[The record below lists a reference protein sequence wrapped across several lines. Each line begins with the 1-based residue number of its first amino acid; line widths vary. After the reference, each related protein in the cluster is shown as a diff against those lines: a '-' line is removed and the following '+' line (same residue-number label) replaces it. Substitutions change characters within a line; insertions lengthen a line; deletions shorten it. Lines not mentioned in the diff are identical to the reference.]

1 MGDAKKLKLNTGLG
15 DVDNR
20 TERIV
25 WVDLEMTGLDV
36 QKDKIIEIACL
47 VTTGNLDIV
56 AEGPNLIIHQ
66 PQEVMDEMNDWCKEH
81 HGQSGLTRAVL
92 ESKTS
97 MEEAEKQVLSFVQQH
112 TEPGWAP
119 LGGNSIHVDRVFL
132 MAQMP
137 SIVNHLHHRIID
149 VSTVKE
155 LCRRWYPD
163 TKQNAPKKNLS
174 HRAMDDIRESIQE
187 LQYYRQAIFKSP
199 STSAADRSD
208 S

>member
-25 WVDLEMTGLDV
+25 WMTGLDV

-56 AEGPNLIIHQ
+56 AE
-66 PQEVMDEMNDWCKEH
+66 
-81 HGQSGLTRAVL
+81 SGLTRAVL

-155 LCRRWYPD
+155 LCR
-163 TKQNAPKKNLS
+163 
-174 HRAMDDIRESIQE
+174 
-187 LQYYRQAIFKSP
+187 
-199 STSAADRSD
+199 
-208 S
+208 